1 MRKFGLIAGI
11 SAAVLIVLF
20 MVLYF
25 MGIFKDK
32 IKSKDLYLY
41 TIVYSQ
47 EASQPVISAAK
58 ELSETINKVYG
69 TELPVFSEAEAHKGK
84 YEILIGKTQRNE
96 SVSYVDKL
104 RSAGYGYG
112 IEGKKIVITGRNS
125 ETTIL
130 ALQDFIENVL
140 NRNNADNAN
149 ASIFY
154 SEDDNKTVQG
164 EYLLSE
170 LSVGKTSID
179 KFRIVYPGEIVN
191 GEDILADSLASQVS
205 EITGY
210 VLEAVCEYDIDDSAE
225 NEIYVGDVEKN
236 AEMQLNENQYYI
248 GFDGKKIRLHSA
260 VLSGRWCGNQRPLCG
275 PAAGECQSVEFG
287 FITTV

>member
-1 MRKFGLIAGI
+1 M
-11 SAAVLIVLF
+11 
-20 MVLYF
+20 
-25 MGIFKDK
+25 
-32 IKSKDLYLY
+32 
-41 TIVYSQ
+41 
-47 EASQPVISAAK
+47 
-58 ELSETINKVYG
+58 YG

-112 IEGKKIVITGRNS
+112 IEEKKIVITGRNS

-140 NRNNADNAN
+140 NRNNGDNAN

-164 EYLLSE
+164 EYMLSE

-179 KFRIVYPGEIVN
+179 K
-191 GEDILADSLASQVS
+191 
-205 EITGY
+205 
-210 VLEAVCEYDIDDSAE
+210 
-225 NEIYVGDVEKN
+225 
-236 AEMQLNENQYYI
+236 
-248 GFDGKKIRLHSA
+248 
-260 VLSGRWCGNQRPLCG
+260 
-275 PAAGECQSVEFG
+275 
-287 FITTV
+287 